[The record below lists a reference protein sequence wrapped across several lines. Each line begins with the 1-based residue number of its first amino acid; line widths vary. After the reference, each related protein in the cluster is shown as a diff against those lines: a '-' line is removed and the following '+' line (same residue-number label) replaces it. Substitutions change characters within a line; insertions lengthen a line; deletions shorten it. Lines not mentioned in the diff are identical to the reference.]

1 MSKDIIVIEQ
11 LPIISQNL
19 MAIKAEVDARTARA
33 ASLIC
38 TEDTVKEVKKER
50 AELNK
55 EFTTLENERKRV
67 KSAIL
72 KPYEEFEA
80 VYKECVSAAYKAAD
94 EALKGKIADVENGL
108 KAERQAAFNEYF
120 DRKKSE
126 TGIDFVV
133 PEQVGVKI
141 TLSGSAESYK
151 QAADAFFD
159 SVLAD
164 IRTIDMMIIDKMTD
178 KDEILYEYKQTLDL
192 GEAIAAVT
200 NRKAALKAQEE
211 HKAAQAEQP
220 DAPDAL
226 DGLPDFP
233 GDLDELP
240 DFPGDLAE
248 LPPVPEEPTIFE
260 EPERDYHIHVVC
272 GKTVF
277 AEIATYLNSIGV
289 SWEVKEN
296 EI

>member
-1 MSKDIIVIEQ
+1 MSKDIIVLEQ
-11 LPIISQNL
+11 LPVIRQNL
-19 MAIKAEVDARTARA
+19 MAIKAEVDTRTARA

-94 EALKGKIADVENGL
+94 ETLKGKIADVENGL

-120 DRKKSE
+120 ERKRVEK
-126 TGIDFVV
+126 GIDFVV

-141 TLSGSAESYK
+141 TLSGNAESYK

-159 SVLAD
+159 KVMAELS
-164 IRTIDMMIIDKMTD
+164 TIDKMTD

-192 GEAIAAVT
+192 GQAIAVVT
-200 NRKAALKAQEE
+200 NRKAALKF
-211 HKAAQAEQP
+211 AEAEKSIP
-220 DAPDAL
+220 RVDEVPEAD
-226 DGLPDFP
+226 DLPDFP

-240 DFPGDLAE
+240 P
-248 LPPVPEEPTIFE
+248 LPEAEEPTIFE
-260 EPERDYHIHVVC
+260 EPEKDYHIHVVC
-272 GKTVF
+272 RKTDFVD
-277 AEIATYLNSIGV
+277 IARYLDAIGV
-289 SWEVKEN
+289 GWEVK
-296 EI
+296 

>member
-1 MSKDIIVIEQ
+1 MSKDIIVVEQ

-55 EFTTLENERKRV
+55 EFTSLENERKRV

-72 KPYEEFEA
+72 KPYEDFEK
-80 VYKECVSAAYKAAD
+80 VYKECVSDAYKAAD
-94 EALKGKIADVENGL
+94 ETLKGKIADVENGL

-120 DRKKSE
+120 DRKRTE
-126 TGIDFVV
+126 TGIDFVE

-159 SVLAD
+159 KVMSELG
-164 IRTIDMMIIDKMTD
+164 TINKMTD
-178 KDEILYEYKQTLDL
+178 KDEILYEYKQTLNL
-192 GEAIAAVT
+192 GQAIAVVT
-200 NRKAALKAQEE
+200 NRKAALKFAETE
-211 HKAAQAEQP
+211 KSVPQA
-220 DAPDAL
+220 DAVPIVDEIQ
-226 DGLPDFP
+226 DFP
-233 GDLDELP
+233 GDLD
-240 DFPGDLAE
+240 D
-248 LPPVPEEPTIFE
+248 LPPLPEEPAIFE
-260 EPERDYHIHVVC
+260 EPEKDYHIHVVC
-272 GKTVF
+272 GKTDFVD
-277 AEIATYLNSIGV
+277 IARYLDSIGV

-296 EI
+296 DNF

>member
-11 LPIISQNL
+11 LPVISENL

-55 EFTTLENERKRV
+55 EFTSLENERKRV

-72 KPYEEFEA
+72 KPYEDFEK
-80 VYKECVSAAYKAAD
+80 VYKECVSDAYKAAD
-94 EALKGKIADVENGL
+94 EALRGKIADVENGL
-108 KAERQAAFNEYF
+108 KAERQAAFREYF
-120 DRKKSE
+120 ERKRGE
-126 TGIDFVV
+126 LGLDFVE

-151 QAADAFFD
+151 KAADDFFAKIVSD
-159 SVLAD
+159 LN
-164 IRTIDMMIIDKMTD
+164 TIDKMTD
-178 KDEILYEYKQTLDL
+178 KEEILYEYKQTLDL
-192 GEAIAAVT
+192 GHAIASVT
-200 NRKAALKAQEE
+200 NRKAALKAEE
-211 HKAAQAEQP
+211 IRKAAESERKASETSLLETP
-220 DAPDAL
+220 EVFESV
-226 DGLPDFP
+226 GE
-233 GDLDELP
+233 DLDDLPPLPELP
-240 DFPGDLAE
+240 E
-248 LPPVPEEPTIFE
+248 EMPVFE

-272 GKTVF
+272 GKTDFV
-277 AEIATYLNSIGV
+277 EIAKYLDYIGV
-289 SWEVKEN
+289 GWEVKEN

>member
-55 EFTTLENERKRV
+55 EFTALENERKRV

-72 KPYEEFEA
+72 KPYEDFEA
-80 VYKECVSAAYKAAD
+80 VYKECVSAAYKEAD
-94 EALKGKIADVENGL
+94 ETLKGKIADVENGL

-120 DRKKSE
+120 ERKCRE

-141 TLSGSAESYK
+141 TLSGNAEGYK

-159 SVLAD
+159 KVMAE
-164 IRTIDMMIIDKMTD
+164 IRTIDKMTD

-192 GEAIAAVT
+192 GQAIAVVT
-200 NRKAALKAQEE
+200 NRKAALKS
-211 HKAAQAEQP
+211 AEAEKSVP
-220 DAPDAL
+220 RVDAVPEAD
-226 DGLPDFP
+226 DLPDFP
-233 GDLDELP
+233 GDLD
-240 DFPGDLAE
+240 D
-248 LPPVPEEPTIFE
+248 LPPLPEAEEPTIFE
-260 EPERDYHIHVVC
+260 EPEKDYQLHVVC
-272 GKTVF
+272 GESSFVD
-277 AEIATYLNSIGV
+277 IARYLDSIGV
-289 SWEVKEN
+289 SWEVK
-296 EI
+296 

>member
-72 KPYEEFEA
+72 KPYEDFEK
-80 VYKECVSAAYKAAD
+80 VYKECVSDAYKAAD
-94 EALKGKIADVENGL
+94 ETLKGKIADVENGL
-108 KAERQAAFNEYF
+108 KAERKAAFNEYF
-120 DRKKSE
+120 GRKCRE
-126 TGIDFVV
+126 MGIDFVF

-151 QAADAFFD
+151 QAIDAFFD
-159 SVLAD
+159 KVMAELS
-164 IRTIDMMIIDKMTD
+164 TIDKMTD

-192 GEAIAAVT
+192 GQAIAAVT

-211 HKAAQAEQP
+211 RKAAQAEQQ
-220 DAPDAL
+220 DAL
-226 DGLPDFP
+226 DGLPDFQ
-233 GDLDELP
+233 GDLDDLPPLP
-240 DFPGDLAE
+240 D
-248 LPPVPEEPTIFE
+248 VEEPTIFE
-260 EPERDYHIHVVC
+260 EPEKDYQLHVVC
-272 GKTVF
+272 GKSAFVD
-277 AEIATYLNSIGV
+277 IARYLDSIGV
-289 SWEVKEN
+289 SWEVK
-296 EI
+296 

>member
-1 MSKDIIVIEQ
+1 MCNDIIVIEQ

-19 MAIKAEVDARTARA
+19 MAIKAKVDARTARA

-55 EFTTLENERKRV
+55 EFTALENERKRV

-94 EALKGKIADVENGL
+94 ETLKEKIADVENGL

-159 SVLAD
+159 KVMAELS
-164 IRTIDMMIIDKMTD
+164 TIDKMTD

-192 GEAIAAVT
+192 GQAIAVVT
-200 NRKAALKAQEE
+200 NRKAALKS
-211 HKAAQAEQP
+211 AEAEKSAP
-220 DAPDAL
+220 RVDAVPEAD
-226 DGLPDFP
+226 DLPDFP
-233 GDLDELP
+233 GDLD
-240 DFPGDLAE
+240 D
-248 LPPVPEEPTIFE
+248 LPPLPEEPAIFE
-260 EPERDYHIHVVC
+260 EPEKDYYIHAVC
-272 GKTVF
+272 GKMVF
-277 AEIATYLNSIGV
+277 TEIATYLNNLGIT
-289 SWEVKEN
+289 WEVKEN

>member
-1 MSKDIIVIEQ
+1 MSKDIIVLEQ
-11 LPIISQNL
+11 LPVIRQNL
-19 MAIKAEVDARTARA
+19 MAIKAEVDTRTARA

-55 EFTTLENERKRV
+55 EFTALENERKRV

-94 EALKGKIADVENGL
+94 ETLKRKIADVENGL

-133 PEQVGVKI
+133 PERVGVKI
-141 TLSGSAESYK
+141 TLSGNAESYK

-159 SVLAD
+159 KVMAELS
-164 IRTIDMMIIDKMTD
+164 TIDKMTD

-192 GEAIAAVT
+192 GQAIAAVT
-200 NRKAALKAQEE
+200 NRKAALKS
-211 HKAAQAEQP
+211 AEAEKSVP
-220 DAPDAL
+220 RVDAVPEAD
-226 DGLPDFP
+226 DLPDFP
-233 GDLDELP
+233 GDLD
-240 DFPGDLAE
+240 D
-248 LPPVPEEPTIFE
+248 LPPLPEAEEPVIFE
-260 EPERDYHIHVVC
+260 EPEKDYQLHVVC
-272 GKTVF
+272 GKSAFV
-277 AEIATYLNSIGV
+277 EIARYLDSIGV
-289 SWEVKEN
+289 KWEVK
-296 EI
+296 

>member
-1 MSKDIIVIEQ
+1 MSKDIIVLEQ

-19 MAIKAEVDARTARA
+19 IAIKSKVDARTARA

-94 EALKGKIADVENGL
+94 ETLKGKIADVENGL

-120 DRKKSE
+120 ERKRVE
-126 TGIDFVV
+126 TGIDFVE

-159 SVLAD
+159 KVMAELS
-164 IRTIDMMIIDKMTD
+164 TIDKMTD
-178 KDEILYEYKQTLDL
+178 KDEILYEYKQTLNL
-192 GEAIAAVT
+192 GQAIAVVT
-200 NRKAALKAQEE
+200 NRKAALKS
-211 HKAAQAEQP
+211 AEAEKSVP
-220 DAPDAL
+220 RVDAVPEAD
-226 DGLPDFP
+226 DLPNFP
-233 GDLDELP
+233 GDLDDLPPLP
-240 DFPGDLAE
+240 D
-248 LPPVPEEPTIFE
+248 VEEPSIFE
-260 EPERDYHIHVVC
+260 EPEKDYHIHVVC
-272 GKTVF
+272 GKTAFV
-277 AEIATYLNSIGV
+277 EIAKYLDGMGIK
-289 SWEVKEN
+289 WEVK
-296 EI
+296 

>member
-1 MSKDIIVIEQ
+1 MSKDIIVLEQ
-11 LPIISQNL
+11 LPVIRQNL
-19 MAIKAEVDARTARA
+19 MAIKADVDARTARA

-72 KPYEEFEA
+72 KPYEDFEA

-94 EALKGKIADVENGL
+94 ETLKGKIADVENGL

-120 DRKKSE
+120 ERKRVE
-126 TGIDFVV
+126 TGIDFVF

-141 TLSGSAESYK
+141 TLSGSAEGYK

-159 SVLAD
+159 KILSELG
-164 IRTIDMMIIDKMTD
+164 TIDKMND

-192 GEAIAAVT
+192 GQAIAVVT
-200 NRKAALKAQEE
+200 NRNAALKSAEAE
-211 HKAAQAEQP
+211 KSAPRVDAAPEA
-220 DAPDAL
+220 DD
-226 DGLPDFP
+226 LPDFP
-233 GDLDELP
+233 GDLD
-240 DFPGDLAE
+240 D
-248 LPPVPEEPTIFE
+248 LPPLPETEEPVIFE
-260 EPERDYHIHVVC
+260 EPEKDYHIHVVC
-272 GKTVF
+272 GKSAFV
-277 AEIATYLNSIGV
+277 EIAAYLDRLGIK
-289 SWEVKEN
+289 WEVK
-296 EI
+296 

>member
-1 MSKDIIVIEQ
+1 MSKDIIVLEQ
-11 LPIISQNL
+11 LPVIRQNL

-55 EFTTLENERKRV
+55 EFTALENERKRV

-80 VYKECVSAAYKAAD
+80 VYKECVSAAYKTAD
-94 EALKGKIADVENGL
+94 ETLKGKIADVENGL

-120 DRKKSE
+120 ERKRVE
-126 TGIDFVV
+126 TGIDFVF

-141 TLSGSAESYK
+141 TLSGSADGYK

-159 SVLAD
+159 KVMAE
-164 IRTIDMMIIDKMTD
+164 ICTIDKMND

-192 GEAIAAVT
+192 GQAIAAVT

-211 HKAAQAEQP
+211 RKAAQAEQP

-226 DGLPDFP
+226 DGLP
-233 GDLDELP
+233 E
-240 DFPGDLAE
+240 FPGDLAD
-248 LPPVPEEPTIFE
+248 LPPLPEEPTIFE
-260 EPERDYHIHVVC
+260 EPEKDYYIHAVC
-272 GKTVF
+272 GKTAF
-277 AEIATYLNSIGV
+277 TEIATYLNNLGIT
-289 SWEVKEN
+289 WEVKEN

>member
-1 MSKDIIVIEQ
+1 MSKDIIVLEQ
-11 LPIISQNL
+11 LPVIRQNL

-38 TEDTVKEVKKER
+38 TEDTVKEIKKER

-55 EFTTLENERKRV
+55 EFTALENERKRV

-94 EALKGKIADVENGL
+94 ETLKGKIADVENGL
-108 KAERQAAFNEYF
+108 KAERQEAFNEYF
-120 DRKKSE
+120 ERKRVE
-126 TGIDFVV
+126 TGIDFVF

-159 SVLAD
+159 KVMSELS
-164 IRTIDMMIIDKMTD
+164 TIDKMND
-178 KDEILYEYKQTLDL
+178 KNDILYEYKQTLNL
-192 GEAIAAVT
+192 GQAIAAVT
-200 NRKAALKAQEE
+200 NRKAALKFAEAEKSVPTVEE
-211 HKAAQAEQP
+211 TKTV
-220 DAPDAL
+220 DD
-226 DGLPDFP
+226 LPDFP
-233 GDLDELP
+233 GDLD
-240 DFPGDLAE
+240 D
-248 LPPVPEEPTIFE
+248 LPPLPEVEEPAIFE
-260 EPERDYHIHVVC
+260 EPEKDYNIHVVC
-272 GKTVF
+272 RKLDFVD
-277 AEIATYLNSIGV
+277 IARYLDSIGV

>member
-19 MAIKAEVDARTARA
+19 MAIKTEVDARTARA

-55 EFTTLENERKRV
+55 EFTALENERKRV

-94 EALKGKIADVENGL
+94 ETLKSKIADVENGL

-120 DRKKSE
+120 DRKCRE

-159 SVLAD
+159 KVLSD
-164 IRTIDMMIIDKMTD
+164 IRTIDKMTD

-192 GEAIAAVT
+192 GQAIAVVT
-200 NRKAALKAQEE
+200 NRNAALKSAEAE
-211 HKAAQAEQP
+211 KSAPRVDAAPEA
-220 DAPDAL
+220 DD
-226 DGLPDFP
+226 LPDFP
-233 GDLDELP
+233 GDLDDLPPLP
-240 DFPGDLAE
+240 D
-248 LPPVPEEPTIFE
+248 VEEPTIFE
-260 EPERDYHIHVVC
+260 EPEKDYQLHVVC
-272 GKTVF
+272 GKTAFV
-277 AEIATYLNSIGV
+277 EIARYLDSIGV
-289 SWEVKEN
+289 KWEVK
-296 EI
+296 

>member
-1 MSKDIIVIEQ
+1 MSKDIIVLEQ
-11 LPIISQNL
+11 LPVIRQNL
-19 MAIKAEVDARTARA
+19 MAIKAEVDARTSRA

-55 EFTTLENERKRV
+55 EFATLENERKRV

-80 VYKECVSAAYKAAD
+80 VYKECVSEAYKAAD
-94 EALKGKIADVENGL
+94 ETLKSKIADVENGL

-120 DRKKSE
+120 GRKCRE

-159 SVLAD
+159 KVMAELS
-164 IRTIDMMIIDKMTD
+164 TIDKMTD

-192 GEAIAAVT
+192 GQAIAAVT
-200 NRKAALKAQEE
+200 NRKAALKSAEAE
-211 HKAAQAEQP
+211 KSVPRVDAAPEA
-220 DAPDAL
+220 DD
-226 DGLPDFP
+226 LPDFP
-233 GDLDELP
+233 GDLD
-240 DFPGDLAE
+240 D
-248 LPPVPEEPTIFE
+248 LPPLPEAEEPVIFE
-260 EPERDYHIHVVC
+260 EPEKDYNIHVVC
-272 GKTVF
+272 GKSAFVD
-277 AEIATYLNSIGV
+277 IARYLDSIGV
-289 SWEVKEN
+289 SWEVK
-296 EI
+296 